1 MLYLGR
7 IVATFK
13 EEYYMWSLKNRAE
26 LFLAHLSDKE
36 KQQLHNELLAV
47 QQILSINQQT
57 SFYLFSPFKKGAR
70 PHYAEEQKR
79 VLQFQNERNDELII
93 HQIHRQSLFKHTYSF
108 RIYFNLEEMDFSF
121 LDDLLHLLK
130 EQSQTPTFKL
140 SPAVN

>member
-26 LFLAHLSDKE
+26 LFLAHLTDKE

-57 SFYLFSPFKKGAR
+57 SFYVFSPFKKGAR

-79 VLQFQNERNDELII
+79 VLQFQNGRNDELII

-121 LDDLLHLLK
+121 LDDLLHRLK
-130 EQSQTPTFKL
+130 EQSQAPTFNL
-140 SPAVN
+140 SHATH

>member
-1 MLYLGR
+1 M
-7 IVATFK
+7 
-13 EEYYMWSLKNRAE
+13 
-26 LFLAHLSDKE
+26 
-36 KQQLHNELLAV
+36 AV

-140 SPAVN
+140 SPAAN